1 MSKEKKGYGK
11 AICTIV
17 GLLCIFLFKF
27 LPAPSG
33 LNELDMQIAGIF
45 IGTIWLWL
53 TVSTSWPSML
63 VIAVL
68 AMSPLFT
75 SSQALAGSM
84 GSWVT
89 SFVLFSSCCTYALQ
103 KTGFLKR
110 CAVWFVTRPITK
122 KNPWMFLVMF
132 FLGETVVGAF
142 MSPLPTFIVF
152 AAIAEQIFEELGYR
166 KGDRFPN
173 MVIFGT
179 LAVASVSSVVTPIA
193 HTVVTMSFSL
203 YEQATGV
210 AINWGVYTI
219 YSIVIAIGIIAA
231 IFLIMRFIY
240 RPDLSRIKNMDTEFL
255 KQGISKMGRQEIVS
269 VVIFACVVV
278 LWFLPGVVK
287 TLDPEN
293 SLALYWSALGASVP
307 PILGAVALCLIPV
320 EEGKTI
326 VTMAEAVKAA
336 PWTAVMMVA
345 GTMILGSA
353 LTNSEIG
360 ITTWLVGLIEPL
372 VKNLSPMMFV
382 AIVTLFVVVMTNFA
396 SNTVT
401 VTVVFSFIMPL
412 VFSGAVA
419 GVNGAALA
427 CLIGSGASLAW
438 ATPASTGHA
447 AVAIGTG
454 WMKNDLMFKYGFL
467 CAFCTTLIMAF
478 IGYPVLSAMI

>member
-1 MSKEKKGYGK
+1 
-11 AICTIV
+11 
-17 GLLCIFLFKF
+17 
-27 LPAPSG
+27 
-33 LNELDMQIAGIF
+33 
-45 IGTIWLWL
+45 
-53 TVSTSWPSML
+53 
-63 VIAVL
+63 
-68 AMSPLFT
+68 MSPLFT

-360 ITTWLVGLIEPL
+360 ITTWLVGLIEPPGE
-372 VKNLSPMMFV
+372 KP
-382 AIVTLFVVVMTNFA
+382 
-396 SNTVT
+396 
-401 VTVVFSFIMPL
+401 FSDDVCSHCYPVCGCYDQLCIQHGNRHGGVQL
-412 VFSGAVA
+412 HYAA
-419 GVNGAALA
+419 GILRRGRRRERG
-427 CLIGSGASLAW
+427 GSGLPHRLRRLFSLGN
-438 ATPASTGHA
+438 TGIHRTCS
-447 AVAIGTG
+447 GG
-454 WMKNDLMFKYGFL
+454 DRYRLDEK
-467 CAFCTTLIMAF
+467 
-478 IGYPVLSAMI
+478 